1 MVSPVEPLITARILW
16 THSRQWDCP
25 TSMNDGNHGLDFKSR
40 LDGELVLAISFKVDK
55 HRQIVQAMAKMGE
68 PLP

>member
-1 MVSPVEPLITARILW
+1 
-16 THSRQWDCP
+16 
-25 TSMNDGNHGLDFKSR
+25 MNDGNHGLDFKSR